1 MITMM
6 RAALLAATTGMV
18 CLYGQSFTLAD
29 VHTVAATASPR
40 TLEVP
45 QSGRFEMHGATM
57 VDLIHTA
64 WDISADRVIG
74 GPNWLESDRFDVI
87 AQAPPGSTHEQ
98 MNLMLRALLADRFNL
113 VVHDDKRDLPAF
125 TMTVAKSGVKMKKSD
140 GSDDAGCTQPP
151 GDGQAPGPVPYIS
164 YTCHNMTMTELA
176 AFLPQSA
183 PGYFRGTPLAD
194 QTHLDGAWDFTIK
207 WTPRGQVAAAG
218 ADGISLFDGTE
229 KQLGLHIELGKAPL
243 PVVVVDSVNEKPTD
257 NAPGVT
263 EKLPQTPKEFEVAVI
278 KPGAP
283 GSTQGKLSWRNGRVD
298 IQSLSLKD
306 LVTFVWDLNDD
317 RIAGLPGFA
326 ENDRYDITAKA
337 PDGAGDDFDLMRT
350 MLQALLKDRFKIA
363 SHEEKRPIEVLLL
376 VASKPKLKK
385 ADSGNRYQCK
395 NVPSTSLILTR
406 SVECQNTT
414 MEQFAA
420 WIENSVGG
428 YTHGR
433 PVLDSTALSGAWDFA
448 FAFSNAAAAAG
459 RGGTPTAD
467 GVPSDPN
474 GALTLFDALEKQLGL
489 KLETQKRPMPVMV
502 IDHIEQRPTEN

>member
-1 MITMM
+1 MNTIM

-29 VHTVAATASPR
+29 VHTVAATAPPR

-57 VDLIHTA
+57 IDLIHTA
-64 WDISADRVIG
+64 WDISADHVIG
-74 GPNWLESDRFDVI
+74 GPNWLEADRFDVI
-87 AQAPPGSTHEQ
+87 AQAPAGSTREA
-98 MNLMLRALLADRFNL
+98 MNLMLRALLADRFSL
-113 VVHDDKRDLPAF
+113 VVHDDKRDLSAF
-125 TMTVAKSGVKMKKSD
+125 TMTVAKGGVKMKKSD
-140 GSDDAGCTQPP
+140 GSGDTGCAPP
-151 GDGQAPGPVPYIS
+151 PNDGQVAEPITYIL
-164 YTCHNMTMTELA
+164 YVCHNMTMTDLA
-176 AFLPQSA
+176 AFLPHSA
-183 PGYFRGTPLAD
+183 PGYFRGTPLTD
-194 QTHLDGAWDFTIK
+194 QTHLDGAWDFIIR
-207 WTPRGQVAAAG
+207 WTGRGQVAAAG

-229 KQLGLHIELGKAPL
+229 KQLGLHVELGKAPL

-263 EKLPQTPKEFEVAVI
+263 AKLPETPKEFEVAVI
-278 KPGAP
+278 KPSAP
-283 GSTQGKLSWRNGRVD
+283 ATQGKLSWRNGRVD
-298 IQSLSLKD
+298 IQGLTLKD
-306 LVTFVWDLNDD
+306 LVTFVWDMSDD

-337 PDGAGDDFDLMRT
+337 PAGAGDDLDLMRT
-350 MLQALLKDRFKIA
+350 MLQALLKDRFKIT

-385 ADSGNRYQCK
+385 ADPANRSQCK

-414 MEQFAA
+414 MAQFAA
-420 WIENSVGG
+420 WLGDNVGG
-428 YTHGR
+428 YVRGR
-433 PVLDSTALSGAWDFA
+433 AVLDSTALDGAWDFSLS
-448 FAFSNAAAAAG
+448 FSNAAVAAG
-459 RGGTPTAD
+459 RGTTPGAD
-467 GVPSDPN
+467 AGLADPN

-489 KLETQKRPMPVMV
+489 KLDTQKRPMPVMV